1 MGLLWA
7 LLVGL
12 IVGALAK
19 LIMPGRD
26 GGGILVTSLLGVAGG
41 LVAFMIGRVF
51 GMYGTNDNGPGILAS
66 IVGAVLVLVVY
77 RAIGARRRRL
87 I

>member
-7 LLVGL
+7 MLVGL
-12 IVGALAK
+12 VVGALAK

-26 GGGILVTSLLGVAGG
+26 GGGFIVTSLLGIAGA

-51 GMYGTNDNGPGILAS
+51 GMYGNHEEAPGILAS
-66 IVGAVLVLVVY
+66 VLGSVLVLGVY
-77 RAIGARRRRL
+77 RAATRRRRL

>member
-7 LLVGL
+7 MLVGL
-12 IVGALAK
+12 VVGALAK

-26 GGGILVTSLLGVAGG
+26 GGGILVTSLLGIAGA
-41 LVAFMIGRVF
+41 LVAFLIGRVF
-51 GMYGTNDNGPGILAS
+51 GMYGTHDDAPGILAS
-66 IVGAVLVLVVY
+66 IVGAVLVLAVY
-77 RAIGARRRRL
+77 RASTRRRRL